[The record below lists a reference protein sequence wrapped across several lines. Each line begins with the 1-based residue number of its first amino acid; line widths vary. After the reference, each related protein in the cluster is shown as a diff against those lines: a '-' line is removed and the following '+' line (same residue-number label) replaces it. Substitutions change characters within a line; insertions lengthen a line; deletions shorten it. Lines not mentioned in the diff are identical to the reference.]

1 MEELRPQSGSCI
13 RCRRSLDLA
22 SVKVEGEW
30 YGNEA
35 CALGGPCPLEGR
47 PPEVPEPWLYVRP
60 QRFFKR
66 RKPKELR
73 GTHSELPATYQEARA
88 SK

>member
-1 MEELRPQSGSCI
+1 MEDLRPQSGSCV

-22 SVKVEGEW
+22 SVKVDGRW

-35 CALGGPCPLEGR
+35 CALGGPCPLESR

-60 QRFFKR
+60 QRFFRR

-73 GTHSELPATYQEARA
+73 GTHSELPATYQEARD